1 MNTGK
6 PHMVRLD
13 TQEIFPIDRKL
24 TVGRHPDCDYVVTV
38 NDDSAGIS
46 GRHASIEVD
55 GEYAWIEDLGSTNGT
70 WVRGAR
76 IAQRTPLLPGERF
89 LLDRLEF
96 EFRAA
101 VQAAAVSAAP
111 GAEKTVFA
119 GRHAGHLPPVPV
131 AREAVSQLPPTPAA
145 PAAAPP
151 APAPRPT
158 PPAPL
163 RAVPAPRAL
172 PERKPTASVHEAP
185 PEPARASRPVLMYCI
200 VALALL
206 ALAGAGIALLL

>member
-13 TQEIFPIDRKL
+13 TQEMVPLDRKL

-46 GRHASIEVD
+46 GRHASIEVEGD
-55 GEYAWIEDLGSTNGT
+55 YAWIQDLGSTNGT

-96 EFRAA
+96 EFRGA
-101 VQAAAVSAAP
+101 VQVAASAP
-111 GAEKTVFA
+111 PVAEKTVFA

-131 AREAVSQLPPTPAA
+131 SKETAEAKPSPSPSAQPVAPPVMPPRAASPAMAA
-145 PAAAPP
+145 PSPASSP
-151 APAPRPT
+151 APQLKLT
-158 PPAPL
+158 
-163 RAVPAPRAL
+163 APRAAV
-172 PERKPTASVHEAP
+172 EQ
-185 PEPARASRPVLMYCI
+185 ARAARPVMMYFV
-200 VALALL
+200 VALVLVAV
-206 ALAGAGIALLL
+206 AGAGIALLL

>member
-6 PHMVRLD
+6 PHLVRLD
-13 TQEIFPIDRKL
+13 TQEIVPVDRKL

-38 NDDSAGIS
+38 NDESAGIS

-55 GEYAWIEDLGSTNGT
+55 GEYARIEDLGSTNGT

-101 VQAAAVSAAP
+101 EQPAAASSAPVS
-111 GAEKTVFA
+111 EKTVFA

-131 AREAVSQLPPTPAA
+131 SME
-145 PAAAPP
+145 AAAPQSP
-151 APAPRPT
+151 PPLAPQAVASR
-158 PPAPL
+158 PAPL
-163 RAVPAPRAL
+163 RAVPVESRSV
-172 PERKPTASVHEAP
+172 PERKPAARAP
-185 PEPARASRPVLMYCI
+185 ESAPEQRRASRPVLTYII
-200 VALALL
+200 VALGLV
-206 ALAGAGIALLL
+206 ALAGAGIALLLR

>member
-13 TQEIFPIDRKL
+13 TQEIVPIDRKL

-55 GEYAWIEDLGSTNGT
+55 GDYAWIEDLGSTNGT

-76 IAQRTPLLPGERF
+76 ITQRTPLLAGERF

-101 VQAAAVSAAP
+101 EQLGASTAP
-111 GAEKTVFA
+111 VAEKTVFA
-119 GRHAGHLPPVPV
+119 GRHAGQLPPVPV
-131 AREAVSQLPPTPAA
+131 SREAVTAAPAPVVALASSSSVPRLKPVAAIPNAARPMREHKPAA
-145 PAAAPP
+145 PD
-151 APAPRPT
+151 T
-158 PPAPL
+158 PPEG
-163 RAVPAPRAL
+163 RG
-172 PERKPTASVHEAP
+172 SS
-185 PEPARASRPVLMYCI
+185 SRPVLTY
-200 VALALL
+200 VAAALAL
-206 ALAGAGIALLL
+206 AAAAGAGYMLLLR

>member
-13 TQEIFPIDRKL
+13 TQEMVPLDRKL

-38 NDDSAGIS
+38 NDESAGIS
-46 GRHASIEVD
+46 GRHASIEVEGD
-55 GEYAWIEDLGSTNGT
+55 YAWIQDLGSTNGT

-96 EFRAA
+96 EFRGA
-101 VQAAAVSAAP
+101 VQAAASAP
-111 GAEKTVFA
+111 PVAEKTVFA

-131 AREAVSQLPPTPAA
+131 SKETGEAKPSPQPVVSPVMPPRSVSPAM
-145 PAAAPP
+145 AAPP
-151 APAPRPT
+151 PSRPA
-158 PPAPL
+158 
-163 RAVPAPRAL
+163 
-172 PERKPTASVHEAP
+172 PERKPAASAAAAEQ
-185 PEPARASRPVLMYCI
+185 ARGARPVMMYVV
-200 VALALL
+200 VALVLVA
-206 ALAGAGIALLL
+206 AAGAGVALLL